1 MIYSHFIFARK
12 IAKNVLS
19 KKFGK
24 SQRFLN
30 PDLLNA
36 SAKIVPEIHATFHQ
50 KMHVNLLRRR
60 RRVSLMHQNDQNIKS
75 AVKFKEIR

>member
-50 KMHVNLLRRR
+50 KMHVNSNN
-60 RRVSLMHQNDQNIKS
+60 VNM
-75 AVKFKEIR
+75 

>member
-12 IAKNVLS
+12 IAKNILW

-50 KMHVNLLRRR
+50 KMHVN
-60 RRVSLMHQNDQNIKS
+60 M
-75 AVKFKEIR
+75 

>member
-50 KMHVNLLRRR
+50 KMHVN
-60 RRVSLMHQNDQNIKS
+60 M
-75 AVKFKEIR
+75 